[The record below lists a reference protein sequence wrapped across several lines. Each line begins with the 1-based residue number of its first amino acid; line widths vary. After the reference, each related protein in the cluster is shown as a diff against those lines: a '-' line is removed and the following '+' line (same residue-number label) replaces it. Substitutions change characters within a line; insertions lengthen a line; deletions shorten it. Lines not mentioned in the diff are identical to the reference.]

1 MSIPLIQFAVTS
13 LVSAVAPAAQAVGS
27 VVSGGGLVGPGAPIN
42 LGGIAG
48 GGAGSTI
55 PAAGAAAEGATSAA
69 VPVSAGAA
77 PTASATP
84 AGAVAPVEAAGAGLS
99 PTGAA
104 PATATPLSGKD
115 IATIGLGT
123 ASVGLGAA
131 QGVMAYQ
138 AGQEARRARA
148 TQAREIGAASE
159 RRIATARREAIRY
172 ESLLRARAGGAGV
185 VFEGTPAIL
194 TEEAS
199 GVIAEEA
206 EIIRMNAA
214 SAGRQLRREGRAAA
228 TAGNIGL
235 GAGIGGGLVSGGS
248 TALRIYG

>member
-1 MSIPLIQFAVTS
+1 MAIPLIQFAVTS

-84 AGAVAPVEAAGAGLS
+84 AGAVA
-99 PTGAA
+99 
-104 PATATPLSGKD
+104 ATATLLSGKD